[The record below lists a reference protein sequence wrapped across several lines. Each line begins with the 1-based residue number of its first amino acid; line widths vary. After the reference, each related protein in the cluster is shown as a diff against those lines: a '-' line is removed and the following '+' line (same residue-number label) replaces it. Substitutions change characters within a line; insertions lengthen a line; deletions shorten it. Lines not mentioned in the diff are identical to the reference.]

1 MNKNDERKLPQRQ
14 NIQDD
19 GKVNRRSGADTE
31 SRKLKTNLAAP

>member
-19 GKVNRRSGADTE
+19 GEVNRRSGAGTTL
-31 SRKLKTNLAAP
+31 RN